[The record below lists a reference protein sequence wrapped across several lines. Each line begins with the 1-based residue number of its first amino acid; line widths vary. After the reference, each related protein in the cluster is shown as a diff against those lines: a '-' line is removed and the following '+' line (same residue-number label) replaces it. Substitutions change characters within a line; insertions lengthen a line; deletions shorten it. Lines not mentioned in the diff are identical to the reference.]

1 MPGPEVDHTPEPHE
15 QARES
20 LRQPRVRVAA
30 VVALV
35 VAAVVVA
42 WAVIGTGS
50 SSKPSTTTS
59 VNPVGPVGLS
69 AGELRTLAAA
79 DGQPIYWAGAKHGY
93 VYELTKTASR
103 NVFVRY
109 LPPGAKVGA
118 KGANFL
124 IIATYPFTNALQ
136 ALEKVANGRAIP
148 LPDGGMAVVD
158 QKYPKSV
165 HLAYPNVNYQV
176 EVYDPSPAR
185 SLQVARSGAVRPVH

>member
-1 MPGPEVDHTPEPHE
+1 MQGPEVEHAPESRE

-20 LRQPRVRVAA
+20 LRQPRVRLAA
-30 VVALV
+30 VLALV

-50 SSKPSTTTS
+50 PSKSSSTS
-59 VNPVGPVGLS
+59 VNPAGPVGLT
-69 AGELRTLAAA
+69 ANGLRTLAAA
-79 DGQPIYWAGAKHGY
+79 AGQPIYWAGAKHGY
-93 VYELTKTASR
+93 VYELTRTASG

-109 LPPGAKVGA
+109 LPTGAKVGA

-124 IIATYPFTNALQ
+124 IVVTYPYANALQ
-136 ALEKVANGRAIP
+136 ALENVANGRGIP
-148 LPDGGMAVVD
+148 LPGGGIAVVD

-185 SLQVARSGAVRPVH
+185 SLQVARSGAVRPVQ